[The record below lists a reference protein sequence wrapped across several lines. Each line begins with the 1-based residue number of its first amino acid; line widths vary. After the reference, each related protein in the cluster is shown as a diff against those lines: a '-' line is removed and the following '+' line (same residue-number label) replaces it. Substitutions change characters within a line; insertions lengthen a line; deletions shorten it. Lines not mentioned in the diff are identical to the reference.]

1 MFDQLSK
8 IGKQIGGDLNKA
20 LHNPLSPETW
30 SIGSKAASRKT
41 EATNFLTPA
50 SLVAEHDDE
59 KEAILQ
65 GLEAKY
71 YQHDFEPLLYEL
83 QSLPVDFNNEA
94 LEGTAE
100 ARTGVLEVCKSGDT
114 DSRNH
119 CGSFHI
125 TCNMCRLLVSCY
137 LGTFCSTMTNLWKA
151 SPKLAWLKMI
161 YRYRQLNNPMIYMLR
176 CSIPLYMN

>member
-30 SIGSKAASRKT
+30 SIGSKTTPKKADAV
-41 EATNFLTPA
+41 NLLTPA

-71 YQHDFEPLLYEL
+71 YQQDFEPLLYEL
-83 QSLPVDFNNEA
+83 QNLPVDFSNQA
-94 LEGTAE
+94 LEDTAE
-100 ARTGVLEVCKSGDT
+100 ARTGVLEVRIC
-114 DSRNH
+114 
-119 CGSFHI
+119 
-125 TCNMCRLLVSCY
+125 
-137 LGTFCSTMTNLWKA
+137 
-151 SPKLAWLKMI
+151 
-161 YRYRQLNNPMIYMLR
+161 
-176 CSIPLYMN
+176 